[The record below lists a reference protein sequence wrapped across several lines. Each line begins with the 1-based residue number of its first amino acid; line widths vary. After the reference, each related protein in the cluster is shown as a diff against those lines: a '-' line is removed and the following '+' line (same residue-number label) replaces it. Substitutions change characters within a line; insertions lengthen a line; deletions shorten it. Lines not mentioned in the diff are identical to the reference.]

1 MAAVEVYF
9 DYLFGHHQHVSGSSS
24 FWFYFDETR
33 YAIQTGNSELGAQI
47 EAGNDA
53 LRRDFQNLQSHIAK
67 EKQTKIDN
75 ASITGRRWSRSN
87 VTDVNF
93 SLKRYLE
100 ELPPEDHPWP
110 SMSEPGD
117 VFSLETSYELKSF
130 FD

>member
-9 DYLFGHHQHVSGSSS
+9 DYLFGHPQHVSGPSS
-24 FWFYFDETR
+24 FWFYSDETR

-53 LRRDFQNLQSHIAK
+53 LRREFQNLQSHIAK
-67 EKQTKIDN
+67 QKQTKIDN
-75 ASITGRRWSRSN
+75 ASITGRRWSQSN

-117 VFSLETSYELKSF
+117 VFSLKTSYELKSLL
-130 FD
+130 D